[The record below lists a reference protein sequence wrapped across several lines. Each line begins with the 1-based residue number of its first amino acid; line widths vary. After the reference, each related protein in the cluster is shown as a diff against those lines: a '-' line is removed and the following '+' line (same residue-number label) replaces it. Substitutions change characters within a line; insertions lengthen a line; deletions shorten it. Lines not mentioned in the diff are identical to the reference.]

1 MCSTRYFGGNRI
13 PASKKITIIG
23 GSISGLATALELLKL
38 GEKDV
43 LVLEKKNEPDCIC
56 GGAISSF
63 AMQEAQITIPKHVVA
78 ATIKGTRIYGP
89 NLKYWEI
96 RSKNHQ
102 NYGYVLYRSRFEAYL
117 MDKIIELGGK
127 IDLGHEVVWV
137 KPVPSETYV
146 AADGLTGVCRRTLG
160 LAMPSSEDV
169 HIGMQI
175 EARLEDYHNFGL
187 LELFFGEEYAPK
199 GYAWIFPLYPSVDVY
214 RIGLGIP
221 LSIKK
226 NSRKL
231 LQKFLNFLHA
241 EPCGPIR
248 GKLIPTA
255 LPNKPLVVRNV
266 LLTGDA
272 GLLCDPATGGG
283 IANGYMSGKFA
294 ARAIH
299 ENHLRN
305 YERYCAGIKRRNHFR
320 YNLKKILYDLSD
332 EDYNDLIDGMQNF
345 HPKLVRVSWA
355 LAMALMK
362 LTIKKPKLMMKHKIL
377 RRVAS

>member
-1 MCSTRYFGGNRI
+1 
-13 PASKKITIIG
+13 
-23 GSISGLATALELLKL
+23 
-38 GEKDV
+38 
-43 LVLEKKNEPDCIC
+43 
-56 GGAISSF
+56 
-63 AMQEAQITIPKHVVA
+63 MQEAQITIPKFAVA
-78 ATIKGTRIYGP
+78 AQIRGTRIYSP
-89 NLKYWEI
+89 NLKWWEL
-96 RSKNHQ
+96 RSENQ

-117 MDKIIELGGK
+117 MDKILELGGK
-127 IDLGHEVVWV
+127 IDLGHEVGWF
-137 KPVPSETYV
+137 KSIPSEIYV
-146 AADGLTGVCRRTLG
+146 AADGLTGVCRRTLD
-160 LAMPSSEDV
+160 LPMPSSEDV
-169 HIGMQI
+169 HIGVQI
-175 EARLEDYHNFGL
+175 EARLEDYHNVDS

-199 GYAWIFPLYPSVDVY
+199 GYAWIFPLFPTVDIY
-214 RIGLGIP
+214 RIGIGIP

-226 NSRKL
+226 NPQKL
-231 LQKFLNFLHA
+231 LKKFLNFLHA
-241 EPCGPIR
+241 ESYGQIR

-255 LPNKPLVVRNV
+255 LPNKPLVIGNV

-345 HPKLVRVSWA
+345 HPKLVRISWA
-355 LAMALMK
+355 LAMALIK

-377 RRVAS
+377 RRVAL